1 MVEVICDTDFLI
13 HLATKRIKN
22 ISEIDTEIGQ
32 IQFVV
37 PEVVV
42 NELHR
47 LSLNPD
53 KKQDALSTLEFI
65 KKLKKI
71 SITGKIADDA
81 LVSHVKKHGGI
92 IATLD
97 KNLKNKIKNLSGS
110 IISLSRERIVLEPS
124 KT

>member
-37 PEVVV
+37 PEVVIS
-42 NELHR
+42 ELNR

-71 SITGKIADDA
+71 SILGKIADDA
-81 LVSHVKKHGGI
+81 LVFHVKKHGGI

-97 KNLKNKIKNLSGS
+97 KNLKNRIKNSSGS
-110 IISLSRERIVLEPS
+110 IISLSKERIVLEPS

>member
-42 NELHR
+42 YELNN
-47 LSLNPD
+47 LSHNPD

-71 SITGKIADDA
+71 SISGKIADDA
-81 LVSHVKKHGGI
+81 LVFHVKKHGGI

-97 KNLKNKIKNLSGS
+97 KNLKNRIKNSSGS
-110 IISLSRERIVLEPS
+110 IISLSKERIVLEPS